1 MATAT
6 LETQAALPG
15 YLDRIASWSED
26 GSYAAG
32 FISYDVAS
40 DRAPADFPLGWFGRF
55 SSIERIEPDEIVR
68 ILPDP
73 AGAVVGAPV
82 PAINYDAYEAAITRI
97 LEHIHAGNIYQA
109 NLTFNASVAVHGHP
123 LALYA
128 RLRRHAR
135 AGYGGIAFT
144 GSHWLLSFSP
154 ELFFSLRSGTL
165 MARPMKGTA
174 TRSANPAED
183 ARQAQTLASDPK
195 QRAENLMIVDLL
207 RNDLSR
213 VAVPGSVRVPALF
226 RVESYPTV
234 HQMVSD
240 ITATLAPGKR
250 LSDVLAALFPCGSIT
265 GAPKIRAMEIINE
278 TEAAPRGAYTGAM
291 GYLGPDG
298 SAAFN
303 VLIRTLALRD
313 GAESAILGLGSGIT
327 ADSKPSDEWQECLA
341 KGEFIRVATPDFD
354 LIETMRFEP
363 ASGIAFLERH
373 LARLGA
379 SAHALGFSF
388 DRHAARNRLQHAT
401 FRQDQPAKLRL
412 RLSPRGATAVEV
424 LPLPDAAEEPVTV
437 TVAPL
442 PVRNDDVRL
451 RHKTTDRH
459 FYDRARLDA
468 GSFDVIFVTEDG
480 QLSEGSFTNVFV
492 KRDGRLLTPPADV
505 GLLPGVLRAELIESG
520 EAYEAALT
528 ADDLKDEFFIGNAVR
543 GLIRAKL

>member
-32 FISYDVAS
+32 FISYDAAS
-40 DRAPADFPLGWFGRF
+40 DRAAADFPLGWFGRF
-55 SSIERIEPDEIVR
+55 SSVERIEPDEIVR

-97 LEHIHAGNIYQA
+97 LEHIHVGNIYQA

-174 TRSANPAED
+174 TRSADPAED
-183 ARQAQTLASDPK
+183 ARQAQALASDPK

-240 ITATLAPGKR
+240 ISATLAPSKR

-265 GAPKIRAMEIINE
+265 GAPKIRAMQIISE
-278 TEAAPRGAYTGAM
+278 TEVAPRGAYTGAM

-451 RHKTTDRH
+451 RHKTTDRY

-505 GLLPGVLRAELIESG
+505 GLLPGVLRAELIERG
-520 EAYEAALT
+520 EAHEAALT